1 METTTIQPCMFMYT
15 HMCFHMYVY
24 TNTYGGG
31 ELTLIHS
38 RRHEDADLRCSRKWD
53 EGEEKAGGGK
63 EGK

>member
-1 METTTIQPCMFMYT
+1 MYT
-15 HMCFHMYVY
+15 QIHMG
-24 TNTYGGG
+24 GGG

-38 RRHEDADLRCSRKWD
+38 RRHEDADLRCSRKWN